1 LQLVA
6 TLPSSVYRID
16 APPPRSSAEPAGAD
30 STAGRTGRLLVVE
43 DESLIA
49 LELCQGLVALGWEIV
64 GPAAT
69 VDEALDMIEGP
80 DGIDAAVLDVNLGG
94 SLVYPLAER
103 LQSLGVP
110 FVFCTGYQHLDDH
123 RNFAA
128 SPVVRKPVEIMHPDR
143 ELRRLSAAA

>member
-1 LQLVA
+1 M
-6 TLPSSVYRID
+6 PSSVYRIE
-16 APPPRSSAEPAGAD
+16 APAPRSSAEPAGAD

-69 VDEALDMIEGP
+69 VDEALAMIERTAGL
-80 DGIDAAVLDVNLGG
+80 DAAVLDVNLGG

-123 RNFAA
+123 RNFAS
-128 SPVVRKPVEIMHPDR
+128 SPVVRKPVEITHLDR